1 MAVGTKRSAPAF
13 AKLGWPSWGRR
24 RAAARAAFVA
34 KVHEEGEP
42 PSLKELL
49 PPPLADG
56 QEGML
61 PSAARRG
68 ELVEPAPRTA
78 AGEQAFSVWAPR
90 VVNQIIN
97 DNVFEVCSS
106 DEEQQHSSSKVNT
119 KGCTFYEL
127 ARRRRRCRRVGA
139 APRLPHPATV
149 MVRVA
154 RRGGGGG
161 AARGRRRARARSLPP
176 SQSVALG
183 GGCRGAPTPSFH
195 QNAVKSVFDPTV

>member
-13 AKLGWPSWGRR
+13 AKLGWPSWERR

-56 QEGML
+56 LEGML

-97 DNVFEVCSS
+97 DNVFEDCSS
-106 DEEQQHSSSKVNT
+106 DEEQQNSSIK
-119 KGCTFYEL
+119 
-127 ARRRRRCRRVGA
+127 
-139 APRLPHPATV
+139 
-149 MVRVA
+149 
-154 RRGGGGG
+154 GGG
-161 AARGRRRARARSLPP
+161 
-176 SQSVALG
+176 
-183 GGCRGAPTPSFH
+183 
-195 QNAVKSVFDPTV
+195 D